1 MTQSKNDSY
10 ARVVLDSIG
19 PNGKRLISV
28 EMRYW
33 RAIHAEFMT
42 HRDRARNAA
51 SSRAIPFYKLGK
63 CSACDGKGKV
73 GRDRDSCLKC
83 NGSGSGP
90 PIDKCSYSFA
100 KYDAFFPEFIGTE
113 QKGMQS
119 GGELVEP
126 YRSQFLQLVEQG
138 RDFMLDLCL
147 KMVETGAHKSLV
159 NRYMEPWLYITVIT
173 TATEWKN
180 FARLRVHPK
189 AEKHFQKVAGQCMD
203 AIAASTPQILEA
215 GQWHMPYLRDD
226 DEELVSRGLI
236 DGVKGMSFGI
246 PIPKGFDKYDSH
258 ELVTTETL
266 KRISAGRC
274 ARLSYLTHE
283 GIRDH
288 NKDIELFDTLI
299 HPKFDVDRD
308 DDVIHASP
316 LEHVGQASDDPN
328 LRSGPF
334 VGWKQFRK
342 EFPNENMPG

>member
-1 MTQSKNDSY
+1 MKSSNESY
-10 ARVVLDSIG
+10 ARVVLDSVG

-51 SSRAIPFYKLGK
+51 SSRAIPFYKTQT
-63 CSACDGKGKV
+63 CPTCRQPDPMHAPPDCV
-73 GRDRDSCLKC
+73 TCEGR
-83 NGSGSGP
+83 GVVVIP
-90 PIDKCSYSFA
+90 KCSYSFA
-100 KYDAFFPEFIGTE
+100 KNDAFFPEFVGTE

-126 YRSQFLQLVEQG
+126 NRSRFLALAEQG

-147 KMVETGAHKSLV
+147 KMVDTGAHKSLV

-173 TATEWKN
+173 TSTEWKN

-203 AIAASTPQILEA
+203 AIAASVPTELKSGE
-215 GQWHMPYLRDD
+215 WHMPYLRAEDLLD
-226 DEELVSRGLI
+226 AHSASREISPTADEVRDGEGLYT
-236 DGVKGMSFGI
+236 GR
-246 PIPKGFDKYDSH
+246 
-258 ELVTTETL
+258 L

-283 GIRDH
+283 GCRDQG
-288 NKDIELFDTLI
+288 KDIDLFSSLI
-299 HPKFDVDRD
+299 HPKFEQDRD
-308 DDVIHASP
+308 DDVIHSSP
-316 LEHVGQASDDPN
+316 LEHVGQASADPS

-342 EFPNENMPG
+342 EFPNENLAG